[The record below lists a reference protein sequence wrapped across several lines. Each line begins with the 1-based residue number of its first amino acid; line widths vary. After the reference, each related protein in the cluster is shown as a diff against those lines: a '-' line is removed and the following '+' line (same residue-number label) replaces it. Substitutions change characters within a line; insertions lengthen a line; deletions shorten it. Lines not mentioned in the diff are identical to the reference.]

1 MDPGFR
7 RGDESGWRGVNQLM
21 KRPASRPDSSAAG
34 QRQLRVGELIRH
46 ALAEALQRGD
56 IHDPAFEGVIVT
68 VPEVRMTPDL
78 KTATVFVVPLG
89 GKGGDDII
97 DAFERNSRYLRG
109 VIAKK
114 VNLRYAPTLRFRLD
128 QSFDEGDRIDALLR
142 SPEVRR
148 DLDDDT
154 E

>member
-1 MDPGFR
+1 
-7 RGDESGWRGVNQLM
+7 M
-21 KRPASRPDSSAAG
+21 KRPASRPDSSGAS